1 MLIHTFR
8 QRNERNFL
16 YLMKALIKCVLFF
29 QDSPFVYLY
38 HFPCTLRGITWNKW
52 RRKRRNEAMWS
63 KRTTRTARNTTKAKP
78 EEGHQI
84 EEHTH
89 LKNFNRKLPRNK
101 YIYKYIYIPCK
112 PKKKKIRKNDRT
124 LIDLKYIDTY
134 IEKYVIFTMKS
145 RSMEAIPRII
155 IDVNKCCQFD
165 YTAN

>member
-16 YLMKALIKCVLFF
+16 YLMKALIKCVLSF

-38 HFPCTLRGITWNKW
+38 HSPCTLRGITWNKW

-84 EEHTH
+84 GEHTH

-112 PKKKKIRKNDRT
+112 PKKKKNKKKRP
-124 LIDLKYIDTY
+124 YINRSKIYRYIYREICYIYYEIEEHGSDTQNNNRC
-134 IEKYVIFTMKS
+134 K
-145 RSMEAIPRII
+145 
-155 IDVNKCCQFD
+155 
-165 YTAN
+165 

>member
-16 YLMKALIKCVLFF
+16 YLMKALIKCVLSF

-38 HFPCTLRGITWNKW
+38 HSPCTLRGITWNKW

-112 PKKKKIRKNDRT
+112 PKKKKRP
-124 LIDLKYIDTY
+124 YINRSKIYRYIYREICYIYYEIEEHGSDTQNNNRC
-134 IEKYVIFTMKS
+134 K
-145 RSMEAIPRII
+145 
-155 IDVNKCCQFD
+155 
-165 YTAN
+165 